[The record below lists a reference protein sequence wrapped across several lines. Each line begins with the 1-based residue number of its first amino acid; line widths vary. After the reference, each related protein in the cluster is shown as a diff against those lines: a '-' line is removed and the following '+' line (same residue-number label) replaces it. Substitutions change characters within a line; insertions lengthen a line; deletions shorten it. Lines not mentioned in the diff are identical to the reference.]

1 MVHGKVNVSHSHV
14 GFHLSNL
21 FCFDADA
28 FGQRSFFSMEYP
40 FHVEWIFFS
49 EYKHV
54 ILCICHFIFFYIY
67 VTLFYYFLLTD
78 M

>member
-1 MVHGKVNVSHSHV
+1 MVHGKVNVSHSLHV
-14 GFHLSNL
+14 GFHLSSL
-21 FCFDADA
+21 FCFDADV
-28 FGQRSFFSMEYP
+28 FGQRSFFSMEYS
-40 FHVEWIFFS
+40 FHVEWIFSS

-54 ILCICHFIFFYIY
+54 IIYILY